1 MLKKVT
7 FILFALTFSSL
18 SFADAH
24 ADIAEMKEQLQNAL
38 IKIKGFG
45 KEKVV
50 EKAMNECMKKKAD
63 GCYVHYSS
71 KVAKF

>member
-1 MLKKVT
+1 MTCVKFNT
-7 FILFALTFSSL
+7 FGFYFFSE
-18 SFADAH
+18 FIVVVKNKIDKN
-24 ADIAEMKEQLQNAL
+24 IL

-45 KEKVV
+45 KENVV
-50 EKAMNECMKKKAD
+50 EKAMNECMKKNVD